1 MAADHDRRMW
11 ALAWLGLEADA
22 IEGGVAPLEARQLL
36 GPEDADRL
44 QVLGGDGAAVLERDA
59 ERAELRLDVTAP
71 EAGDE
76 PPTGDQVERRERLR
90 EQHRVVVR
98 EDEDARAQAEAARV
112 RGHVRERDQ
121 RVEEGRLRRRG
132 HGVVADR

>member
-11 ALAWLGLEADA
+11 ALAWLRLEADA

-44 QVLGGDGAAVLERDA
+44 QVLVGDGAAVLERDA
-59 ERAELRLDVTAP
+59 ERAELRLDVAAP

-76 PPTGDQVERRERLR
+76 PPAGDQVERRERLR
-90 EQHRVVVR
+90 EQHGVVVR
-98 EDEDARAQAEAARV
+98 EDEDRS
-112 RGHVRERDQ
+112 
-121 RVEEGRLRRRG
+121 EEHTSELQSPCNLVCRLLLEKKKMNTI
-132 HGVVADR
+132 